1 MHWLTLWRLQ
11 QVTLQPSC
19 SGGFLLCAPW
29 LQMAYKCPR
38 CLTSPAFAKQKCA
51 NMTELERFPAGQN
64 NACSIE
70 LRFCHRRTERFCSCQ
85 VGVASLLVMIKF
97 VDGIEYAHAFLWT
110 KCMFKGPCILGVART
125 QPWKGWRHP
134 YHHCAVVILLL
145 VSTGWILVADHEWTG
160 GFCSTILCFLGVRS
174 GGGRLALFQCS
185 KETVGTPRRKFF
197 NTNKTK
203 RFHSQLMSF
212 YVFQSLGWVA
222 G

>member
-11 QVTLQPSC
+11 QVTLRPSC

-134 YHHCAVVILLL
+134 YHHCAVVILCWFQR
-145 VSTGWILVADHEWTG
+145 VE
-160 GFCSTILCFLGVRS
+160 FLWQIMNEREASVV
-174 GGGRLALFQCS
+174 LI
-185 KETVGTPRRKFF
+185 
-197 NTNKTK
+197 
-203 RFHSQLMSF
+203 
-212 YVFQSLGWVA
+212 YVFLASGQEVEGWPCSNA
-222 G
+222 AKRHSGHPKAQIL